1 MALIVRNV
9 DRKGAATVT
18 SRREVESRTQEVG
31 IRTRAPLIKTIVGIA
46 LGATLLS
53 AGRAAADP
61 VTISGGLTGRHNVET
76 LDITFPDF
84 AVFLDGVTHLMPNF
98 GDAGNGMPVPFT
110 QSTGSFSGHSTGD
123 MDVVGT
129 LSFVGPTDTLI
140 IGQDQ
145 GAAATLQ
152 EAVTL
157 SGFLK
162 VTQFGQVL
170 FNGTFVG
177 GGTGTVS
184 FENRFFPS
192 DTRLEEYTYTFVA
205 AATPEPASI
214 LMLGTGVVWLAARRR
229 VRRQVFRIIADS
241 LGPERPDRSRLALV
255 RDRLADDF
263 PVVRPSSR
271 ERRQRVLL
279 GRVR

>member
-1 MALIVRNV
+1 M
-9 DRKGAATVT
+9 T
-18 SRREVESRTQEVG
+18 SSREVESRTQEVG
-31 IRTRAPLIKTIVGIA
+31 IRARGPLMKTIGGIA
-46 LGATLLS
+46 LVATLLS
-53 AGRAAADP
+53 AGPAAADP
-61 VTISGGLTGRHNVET
+61 VTFSGGLTGRHNVET
-76 LDITFPDF
+76 LDLAFPDF
-84 AVFLDGVTHLMPNF
+84 AVFLDGATHLMPNF
-98 GDAGNGMPVPFT
+98 AEAGNGMPVPFT
-110 QSTGSFSGHSTGD
+110 QTTGSFSGHSIGD
-123 MDVVGT
+123 IDVVGT
-129 LSFVGPTDTLI
+129 LSFVGPTDTLM

-192 DTRLEEYTYTFVA
+192 DTRLEEYRTRFSA

-214 LMLGTGVVWLAARRR
+214 LMLGTGAVWLAARRR
-229 VRRQVFRIIADS
+229 VRGQCF
-241 LGPERPDRSRLALV
+241 G
-255 RDRLADDF
+255 
-263 PVVRPSSR
+263 SSR
-271 ERRQRVLL
+271 TP
-279 GRVR
+279 